1 MRIVFPK
8 VLIELRPSRL
18 DGVGVFAAT
27 PLKTDQRIAAGI
39 ADSDYRRLIS
49 WSSLGDYDV
58 AVREKINAFCIGT
71 PDGFIPPDKLDF
83 NRLSVEWYL
92 NHSCDGN
99 VGFDEDGDFVARRP
113 IRKGDELAYDY
124 ALAESNP
131 RFRMECR
138 CGSAHCRRSDHR
150 QRLEGCGFSRK
161 ELRLY
166 AAASPAC
173 FGKRTP
179 RERKNDSHGRPPPL
193 RPNPT
198 NGRGRAG
205 GGRRRPG

>member
-27 PLKTDQRIAAGI
+27 PLKTDQRIAAGV

-113 IRKGDELAYDY
+113 IRKSDELTYDY

-131 RFRMECR
+131 RFRMECH
-138 CGSAHCRRSDHR
+138 CGSAHCRRVITGNDWKDADFR
-150 QRLEGCGFSRK
+150 EKNFDYMLPRLRRVSES
-161 ELRLY
+161 
-166 AAASPAC
+166 A
-173 FGKRTP
+173 
-179 RERKNDSHGRPPPL
+179 RPESAKTI
-193 RPNPT
+193 RMV
-198 NGRGRAG
+198 A
-205 GGRRRPG
+205 RRR